1 MHFLGEITLAG
12 QMQPASFE
20 TTSEANWAEHA
31 KLQGK
36 PSLQRVGS
44 KADTLSLT
52 FHVHAQFQ
60 QPEQFLQRLADLKEA
75 GAVLPLSNDAG
86 DALGDWVIQ
95 SVATTRQRALPDG
108 SIIEATVS
116 VSLLEWVTVDGV
128 SERKYAA
135 RRQGFAVG
143 TQGVESPQL
152 TQSLE
157 VQAMESTLSI
167 GGQADAIDS
176 SLAAATT
183 NPNVEE
189 HARRTV
195 NVRLSQI
202 IADGNFARDTINA
215 FGGQKY
221 TDTRGMDA
229 DLLAVVNSAISMQSF
244 VATANVSDLRG
255 MVRSLTALNSTL
267 RNTAQIL
274 CKYTGT
280 RS

>member
-12 QMQPASFE
+12 QMQPTSFD
-20 TTSEANWAEHA
+20 TTAEAAWAEHA

-44 KADTLSLT
+44 KADTLALT

-60 QPEQFLQRLADLKEA
+60 QPERFLQQLADLKEA
-75 GAVLPLSNDAG
+75 GTVLPLSNDAG

-95 SVATTRQRALPDG
+95 SLATTRQRTLPDG

-116 VSLLEWVTVDGV
+116 VNLLEWVTVDGV

-135 RRQGFAVG
+135 RQQGFAVG
-143 TQGVESPQL
+143 TQGVDAPQL

-157 VQAMESTLSI
+157 VQAMQSTLAI
-167 GGQADAIDS
+167 GGQANAIDS
-176 SLAAATT
+176 SLAAAST
-183 NPNVEE
+183 NPAIEE
-189 HARRTV
+189 HTPRSV
-195 NVRLSQI
+195 NGRVRQI
-202 IADGNFARDTINA
+202 SGDGNFARDTSNA

-244 VATANVSDLRG
+244 VATASISDLRG
-255 MVRSLTALNSTL
+255 MIRSLTSLNSTL

-274 CKYTGT
+274 SKYTGT